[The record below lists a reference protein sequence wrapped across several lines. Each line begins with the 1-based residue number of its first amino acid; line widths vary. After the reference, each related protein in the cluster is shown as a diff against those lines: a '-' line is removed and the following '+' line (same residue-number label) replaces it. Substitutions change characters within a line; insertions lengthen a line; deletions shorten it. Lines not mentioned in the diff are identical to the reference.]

1 VARYLIKEQLI
12 GAALPGEAIGST
24 TAVRGQVVLEGGVI
38 QPGLT
43 KFTVDLSTLRSDDDR
58 RDIYMRRTTLDT
70 VRFPNAEFFLREV
83 RGLPGPLPSSGSVP
97 FQLVGDMTVKGVTS
111 TVVWDVFVTLTPEGA
126 TGKATTNF
134 PGCRWW

>member
-1 VARYLIKEQLI
+1 
-12 GAALPGEAIGST
+12 
-24 TAVRGQVVLEGGVI
+24 
-38 QPGLT
+38 LT

-134 PGCRWW
+134 PFSHFRLSIPRVPLVVSLEDNIRLELDFRLTPSG